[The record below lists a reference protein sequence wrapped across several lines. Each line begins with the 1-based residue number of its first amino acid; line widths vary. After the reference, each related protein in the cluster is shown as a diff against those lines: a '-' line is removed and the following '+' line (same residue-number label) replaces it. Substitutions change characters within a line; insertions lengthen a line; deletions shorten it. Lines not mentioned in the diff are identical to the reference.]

1 MNRTV
6 YSVSRVNAYINQMF
20 RADPVLLR
28 VSVRGEVSNASYSSR
43 GHIFFTLKDEESE
56 ITCVMFA
63 GDRGGMSF
71 RMKDGDKVVV
81 TGQVSVY
88 AQKGRYQLY
97 AKTIEQEG
105 AGVLYARFLAL
116 KQELEDMGM
125 FAPEYKKPIPYYVRK
140 LGVVTASTG
149 AAVHDI
155 QTITHRRN
163 PFVQVIL
170 CPAQVQGKG
179 AAESIVHGIEVLDRM
194 GLDCIIVGRGGGS
207 IEDLWAFNEEIVARA
222 IFDADTPIISAVGHE
237 TDTTIADYV
246 ADMRAPT
253 PSAGAELAVLDV
265 RELLQKLEG
274 SRQMLDTGLRQRIR
288 DLRADLD
295 RRGEKIRMLSPES
308 QIREKRMVLADYEK
322 RMDAGI
328 DHSLERTEKRLEDA
342 GRSLNRGMDSR
353 LQTAKHQL
361 EVRITRW
368 EGLSPLRK
376 LKMGY
381 SYAET
386 ESGRNI
392 SSVED
397 IAAGQ
402 TYLLHVTD
410 GTITSRAEAVSR
422 RTD

>member
-1 MNRTV
+1 
-6 YSVSRVNAYINQMF
+6 MF
-20 RADPVLLR
+20 WADPMLLR
-28 VSVRGEVSNASYSSR
+28 ISVGGEVSNANYSTQ
-43 GHIFFTLKDEESE
+43 GNVFFTLKDETSE
-56 ITCVMFA
+56 LACVMFA
-63 GDRGGMSF
+63 GDRSGLSF
-71 RMKDGDKVVV
+71 HIKDGDKVVV
-81 TGQVSVY
+81 TGKISVY

-97 AKTIEQEG
+97 AKTIEQQG

-125 FAPEYKKPIPYYVRK
+125 FAPEYKKPIPYYVRT

-155 QTITHRRN
+155 QTVTHRRN

-222 IFDADTPIISAVGHE
+222 IFDAETPIISAVGHE
-237 TDTTIADYV
+237 TDFTIADYV

-253 PSAGAELAVLDV
+253 PSAGAELAILDV
-265 RELLQKLEG
+265 RKLLERMEDSRVLLDRGMRQK
-274 SRQMLDTGLRQRIR
+274 IR
-288 DLRADLD
+288 DVRAELN
-295 RRGEKIRMLSPES
+295 RRNEKIRMLSPENR
-308 QIREKRMVLADYEK
+308 IREKRMVLADYGK
-322 RMDAGI
+322 RMDSCLDRNLDRTKTLIKENGRM
-328 DHSLERTEKRLEDA
+328 LERGMERNLDRKKHRLEVLIA
-342 GRSLNRGMDSR
+342 G
-353 LQTAKHQL
+353 
-361 EVRITRW
+361 W
-368 EGLSPLRK
+368 EGLSPLKK

-386 ESGRNI
+386 EDGRNI

-397 IAAGQ
+397 AAPGD
-402 TYLLHVTD
+402 TYLLQVMD
-410 GTITSRAEAVSR
+410 GTIQSRVEAVSR
-422 RTD
+422 RKDRI

>member
-1 MNRTV
+1 
-6 YSVSRVNAYINQMF
+6 
-20 RADPVLLR
+20 
-28 VSVRGEVSNASYSSR
+28 
-43 GHIFFTLKDEESE
+43 
-56 ITCVMFA
+56 
-63 GDRGGMSF
+63 
-71 RMKDGDKVVV
+71 
-81 TGQVSVY
+81 
-88 AQKGRYQLY
+88 
-97 AKTIEQEG
+97 
-105 AGVLYARFLAL
+105 LYARFLAL

-342 GRSLNRGMDSR
+342 GRSL
-353 LQTAKHQL
+353 
-361 EVRITRW
+361 
-368 EGLSPLRK
+368 
-376 LKMGY
+376 
-381 SYAET
+381 
-386 ESGRNI
+386 
-392 SSVED
+392 
-397 IAAGQ
+397 
-402 TYLLHVTD
+402 
-410 GTITSRAEAVSR
+410 
-422 RTD
+422 

>member
-1 MNRTV
+1 M
-6 YSVSRVNAYINQMF
+6 
-20 RADPVLLR
+20 LLR
-28 VSVRGEVSNASYSSR
+28 ISVGGEVSNANYSTQ
-43 GHIFFTLKDEESE
+43 GNVFFTLKDETSE
-56 ITCVMFA
+56 LACVMFA
-63 GDRGGMSF
+63 GDRSGLSF
-71 RMKDGDKVVV
+71 HIKDGDKVVV
-81 TGQVSVY
+81 TGKISVY

-97 AKTIEQEG
+97 AKTIEQQG

-125 FAPEYKKPIPYYVRK
+125 FAPEYKKPIPYYVRT

-155 QTITHRRN
+155 QTVTHRRN

-222 IFDADTPIISAVGHE
+222 IFDAETPIISAVGHE
-237 TDTTIADYV
+237 TDFTIADYV

-253 PSAGAELAVLDV
+253 PSAGAELAILDV
-265 RELLQKLEG
+265 RKLLERMEDSRVLLDRGMRQK
-274 SRQMLDTGLRQRIR
+274 IR
-288 DLRADLD
+288 DVRAELN
-295 RRGEKIRMLSPES
+295 RRNEKIRMLSPENR
-308 QIREKRMVLADYEK
+308 IREKRMVLADYGK
-322 RMDAGI
+322 RMDSCLDRNLDRTKTLIKENGRM
-328 DHSLERTEKRLEDA
+328 LERGMERNLDRKKHRLEVLIA
-342 GRSLNRGMDSR
+342 G
-353 LQTAKHQL
+353 
-361 EVRITRW
+361 W
-368 EGLSPLRK
+368 EGLSPLKK

-386 ESGRNI
+386 EDGRNI

-397 IAAGQ
+397 AAPGD
-402 TYLLHVTD
+402 TYLLQVMD
-410 GTITSRAEAVSR
+410 GTIQSRVEAVSR
-422 RTD
+422 RKDRI